1 MGINM
6 RFLRLIIISF
16 AALFIVATLI
26 GVLLPSRVLVSRAV
40 NIAVPKDSIMQY
52 VNNIRDWKLWME
64 GMDDESVHI
73 YSPLKAT
80 LGNTEV
86 TVTSVTDTTVV
97 STWLPR
103 KGAVQTATMHL
114 IGSSG
119 ERLTVVQWQF
129 EQKLKWYP
137 WERLGSMMND
147 KILGTMMENNLNR
160 LKTLAETKK

>member
-1 MGINM
+1 
-6 RFLRLIIISF
+6 
-16 AALFIVATLI
+16 
-26 GVLLPSRVLVSRAV
+26 
-40 NIAVPKDSIMQY
+40 
-52 VNNIRDWKLWME
+52 
-64 GMDDESVHI
+64 
-73 YSPLKAT
+73 
-80 LGNTEV
+80 
-86 TVTSVTDTTVV
+86 
-97 STWLPR
+97 
-103 KGAVQTATMHL
+103 MHL